1 MNLKLWRLQLFYGLV
16 VFCIIATIRCQ
27 SSAKVQHTET
37 EKTCLATRVD
47 HFYVESD
54 QARLLFTFFKDTL
67 HLPESWPFRDAGT
80 HTSGGLWLGNTVIEF
95 VKFPHNSDTATRT
108 GFRGI
113 AFESAEGADETA
125 SALTKRNISHYEVE
139 NFMGKG
145 ADGQMRVNRSLL
157 DLKDFP
163 PAESDIFFV
172 DYKFRKA
179 VAARHEAIN
188 DELESDKGG
197 PLGIIEVAEII
208 VGVRDIKEARRKWCA
223 LLSPSPL
230 ISNDAFFFDTGPA
243 IRLVQTKSPGI
254 KGIILRVNSLDY
266 AVKFLDEH
274 GWLSKNK
281 NGEITLSPDIIEGLS
296 IKLVEALLGDMQNNP
311 LLGSG
316 RGVDHLGL
324 GVRDIKETCRDY
336 EQTLGFKCI
345 KNPTG
350 NYSGSLRSL
359 IIFKDEILL
368 ELLSPPKT
376 DSVMNS
382 EYLSYMRD
390 FLSKHEG
397 AMSLALETSSSKDAA
412 EYLRGKDFEWKIR
425 SN

>member
-1 MNLKLWRLQLFYGLV
+1 MNLKLLRLQLFYGV
-16 VFCIIATIRCQ
+16 TVFCIIVTIRCQ
-27 SSAKVQHTET
+27 SSAKVQSTET

-54 QARLLFTFFKDTL
+54 QARPLFTFFKDTL

-113 AFESAEGADETA
+113 AFESTEGADETA
-125 SALTKRNISHYEVE
+125 SELTKRNISHDEVE
-139 NFMGKG
+139 NLMGKG
-145 ADGQMRVNRSLL
+145 ADGQIRVNRSLL

-208 VGVRDIKEARRKWCA
+208 VGVKNIKEARRKWSA
-223 LLSPSPL
+223 LLSPSPR
-230 ISNDAFFFDTGPA
+230 ISNDAFFFNTGPA

-266 AVKFLDEH
+266 AVRFLDEH
-274 GWLSKNK
+274 GWLSKDK
-281 NGEITLSPDIIEGLS
+281 NGQINISPDVIGGLS
-296 IKLVEALLGDMQNNP
+296 IKLVEVSVGD
-311 LLGSG
+311 
-316 RGVDHLGL
+316 
-324 GVRDIKETCRDY
+324 KETLH
-336 EQTLGFKCI
+336 EKS
-345 KNPTG
+345 N
-350 NYSGSLRSL
+350 
-359 IIFKDEILL
+359 E
-368 ELLSPPKT
+368 
-376 DSVMNS
+376 
-382 EYLSYMRD
+382 
-390 FLSKHEG
+390 FLADH
-397 AMSLALETSSSKDAA
+397 
-412 EYLRGKDFEWKIR
+412 
-425 SN
+425 